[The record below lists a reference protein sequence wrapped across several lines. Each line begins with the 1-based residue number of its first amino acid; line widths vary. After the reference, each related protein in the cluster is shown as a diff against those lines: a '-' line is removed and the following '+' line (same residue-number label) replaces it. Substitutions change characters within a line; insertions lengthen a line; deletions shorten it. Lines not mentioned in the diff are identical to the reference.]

1 VLGQR
6 WVADVALA
14 SFRGTQGVAFSLEG
28 WFEAEAVRRGLWRR
42 QAGGTAATRALAG
55 ARQAAVAASVPLVK
69 GLASVL
75 DFMNLLDTPD
85 RQLKQQRAA
94 AAAERAE
101 EEAALDA
108 AADALL
114 AKMDAAVGA
123 APEATAAQE
132 EAPAAVQRMPTGQ
145 SLAEAIQAAA
155 ARDMA
160 EVDMRSSR
168 QARPQPKPRAAAG
181 EPVGEL
187 KPRHTARPGITAA
200 ALNARFP
207 APTAPVEMP
216 APLPEAAAGEEAF
229 DANLTFAMQVRA
241 GRFPLLSVE
250 CYSAGACYCLTS
262 CPTAP
267 AMRSAHLPACGTCL
281 LPDCLPAWPS
291 DPSRLLPPLLSFTMQ
306 PVDQL
311 TVLAGEQRMWD
322 SSEPRSVR
330 WGRLAAT
337 VALLAGGSFLLG
349 RAALLQRPA
358 PAGQALPTV
367 AVQAATQVAAAPAL
381 SRSEAANIISKWQ
394 AVKARA
400 LGPQHDARGLASIL
414 RGEVLQQWQE
424 RAQQIQSKG
433 W

>member
-1 VLGQR
+1 MRQLSNCCLCCCVLCCLCCPLLQANSPDPEDLLPGLCVLGQR

-55 ARQAAVAASVPLVK
+55 ARQAATVAVVPLVK
-69 GLASVL
+69 GLAAVL
-75 DFMNLLDTPD
+75 DFMGLLDTPD

-114 AKMDAAVGA
+114 AKMDVAA
-123 APEATAAQE
+123 APEAAPAQVQ
-132 EAPAAVQRMPTGQ
+132 APAAVQRMPAGQ

-155 ARDMA
+155 ARDMV

-207 APTAPVEMP
+207 APTAPVDMP

-241 GRFPLLSVE
+241 AGCVAGVIGCAVLTALWLLAFVLRLRLPE
-250 CYSAGACYCLTS
+250 CA
-262 CPTAP
+262 
-267 AMRSAHLPACGTCL
+267 L
-281 LPDCLPAWPS
+281 LPGNAQCPS
-291 DPSRLLPPLLSFTMQ
+291 PS
-306 PVDQL
+306 
-311 TVLAGEQRMWD
+311 LA
-322 SSEPRSVR
+322 V
-330 WGRLAAT
+330 
-337 VALLAGGSFLLG
+337 
-349 RAALLQRPA
+349 
-358 PAGQALPTV
+358 
-367 AVQAATQVAAAPAL
+367 
-381 SRSEAANIISKWQ
+381 
-394 AVKARA
+394 
-400 LGPQHDARGLASIL
+400 
-414 RGEVLQQWQE
+414 
-424 RAQQIQSKG
+424 
-433 W
+433 